1 MTLEFPARLDS
12 ARPGANFAI
21 GRGLGIVLS
30 LQPRAGQKPVDG
42 EAWLEVDDIEV
53 IFTGRTINE
62 NVTV

>member
-1 MTLEFPARLDS
+1 
-12 ARPGANFAI
+12 
-21 GRGLGIVLS
+21 LGIVLS